1 MFSAKN
7 SCKTYDNDKKYAR
20 NILLFLENKTQD
32 YQNRVALGI
41 RTHHGWNEYTY
52 KGIGRLSR
60 KIACYLINNLNIKKG
75 ERLAILSESRPE
87 FGAAVFASVLSGLIT
102 VPLDIKLTKYELK
115 TILSDCL
122 PEVLVVSNSFLQT
135 AQELQKE
142 VPSVKY
148 IISLDETGHSEKSVQ
163 SIHKLPDNY
172 EAKWKH
178 RSNKSTALI
187 IYTSGTTG
195 SPKGVEITFENMLTQ
210 LNDIAVLY
218 KKFFGRHNVTSVLS
232 ILPMNHLFELTVG
245 FSVMLSWGLSVYYT
259 KTLKPKDILDIM
271 QEKHI
276 NFMIVVPAFLK
287 LLKSGIESEIRASN
301 LFVRILFKTMF
312 FAAQFIPF
320 YSVRKLMFYKVHKKF
335 GGKFFGCI
343 SGGAPLDVSVGEFFE
358 RIGIRVFQGYGLT
371 ETSPV
376 VCVNYDKKG
385 DIASVGRPLKSV
397 LAKIDERTG
406 ELMLK
411 GPSVMKGYY
420 NRPDLTEQ
428 VMTEDGWLH
437 TGDIANIDKDG
448 HIHIT
453 GRIKNMIVLSGGK
466 KVFPEEV
473 ESVLSLSENF
483 SEVCVFGSRRT
494 TGAKEGSEDITAVIV
509 PVQNLITQAKDD
521 KMLNLLV
528 RNEVKYLSKRLA
540 AYKRP
545 VNVIVYKEPLPKTT
559 TRKIKRKEVKELVN
573 A

>member
-1 MFSAKN
+1 MFFGKCTN
-7 SCKTYDNDKKYAR
+7 KDEEKYTQ
-20 NILLFLENKTQD
+20 NILLFLENKTED

-41 RTHHGWNEYTY
+41 RTFHGWNEYTY

-60 KIACYLINNLNIKKG
+60 KIACYLINDIKVKKG

-87 FGAAVFASVLSGLIT
+87 FGAAVFASVLSGMIT

-115 TILSDCL
+115 SILSDCN
-122 PEVLVVSNSFLQT
+122 PSVIVVSNAFLQT
-135 AQELQKE
+135 AVDLQKE
-142 VPSVKY
+142 IESLKY
-148 IISLDETGHSEKSVQ
+148 IITLDETGQNTYSIP
-163 SIHKLPDNY
+163 SIHCLPNNY

-178 RSNKSTALI
+178 RSKKSSALI

-218 KKFFGRHNVTSVLS
+218 KKFFGRHNVSSVLS

-259 KTLKPKDILDIM
+259 KTLKPKDILSIM

-287 LLKSGIESEIRASN
+287 LLKTGIETELKNSSS
-301 LFVRILFKTMF
+301 FVRGMF
-312 FAAQFIPF
+312 YIMFAASKYVPF
-320 YSVRKLMFYKVHKKF
+320 YSVRKLMFYKIHKKF

-376 VCVNYDKKG
+376 VCVNCDRKG

-397 LAKIDERTG
+397 LAKIDEKTG

-420 NRPDLTEQ
+420 NRPDLTRE
-428 VMTEDGWLH
+428 VMTGDGWLH

-473 ESVLSLSENF
+473 EGVLEQSENF
-483 SEVCVFGSRRT
+483 AEVCVFGTKRT
-494 TGAKEGSEDITAVIV
+494 TGAKEGTEDITAVVV
-509 PVQNLITQAKDD
+509 PAECLLASLKNDDGLNKFVKD
-521 KMLNLLV
+521 
-528 RNEVKYLSKRLA
+528 EVKSFSKKLA
-540 AYKRP
+540 SYKRP
-545 VNVIVYKEPLPKTT
+545 VNIIVCKEPLPKTT
-559 TRKIKRKEVKELVN
+559 TRKIKRKEVKKLVN
-573 A
+573 NLI